1 MEVYFDQS
9 LRTLVSPMVTALLL
23 LTGCSESGLTIFQ
36 RDEIRA
42 YQVKRPAP
50 PHRMLGAIVPQGE
63 KAWFFKMSGAR
74 DSIEGQAPAFDAF
87 IKSLQLGESADDDP
101 AWELPDGWK
110 QEPGEGMRFATIHID
125 TDEAPLEMSIMAL
138 PLPPEN
144 GVLTNVNRWRGQLGV
159 GPIVA
164 SKLAVET
171 TQIEVAGTTAT
182 IVNLLGKLGAAAPGP
197 SSSGGGNLGSD
208 ERMKQAHAAA
218 GVEPKKEGMQY
229 EAPDNWKPGQLIS
242 SGGGLSI
249 PREAAFVV
257 EENGK
262 SAEITVT
269 RMPAAAGDITSNANR
284 WRAQVGLD
292 RLTSAKLQEE
302 TNVTAVDGVESEY
315 FRFIGP
321 EKAILG
327 VITIHEGAAYF
338 IKLHGDHD
346 LAVKLQEPFE
356 AFLQSIQF

>member
-1 MEVYFDQS
+1 MEVSFKQ
-9 LRTLVSPMVTALLL
+9 RVTAFLVIACSPLIL
-23 LTGCSESGLTIFQ
+23 STGCSESGIAMFQ
-36 RDEIRA
+36 RDEIRT

-50 PHRMLGAIVPQGE
+50 PHRMLGAIVPQGD
-63 KAWFFKMSGAR
+63 KAWFFKVSGAR
-74 DSIEGQAPAFDAF
+74 DSIEAQATTFDAF
-87 IKSLQLGESADDDP
+87 IKSLELGESADVDP
-101 AWELPDGWK
+101 TWELPDGWK
-110 QEPGEGMRFATIHID
+110 QEPGEGMRFATIHIE
-125 TDEAPLEMSIMAL
+125 TDEAPLEMSVMAL

-144 GVLTNVNRWRGQLGV
+144 GVLTNVNRWRGQIGV
-159 GPIVA
+159 GPITA
-164 SKLAVET
+164 SELTAET

-182 IVNLLGKLGAAAPGP
+182 IVNLIGKLGAAAPSP
-197 SSSGGGNLGSD
+197 STGGGDLGSD

-218 GVEPKKEGMQY
+218 GVEVKNEGMEY
-229 EAPDNWKPGQLIS
+229 KVPDNWKPGQLIS

-257 EENGK
+257 EEDGK

-269 RMPAAAGDITSNANR
+269 RMPAAAGEITSNANR

-292 RLTSAKLQEE
+292 RLTSAELQEE

-321 EKAILG
+321 DKAILG

-356 AFLQSIQF
+356 AFVQSIQF